1 MAHRRER
8 RKRLLRWALI
18 SLILILA
25 LAYELNKVLAPRT
38 GALEITIVYGSE
50 KQRWMEEVIPL
61 FQEWWMEQHGE
72 PIVVR
77 GIPMGSGESMNQ
89 ILHTQILPTVWS
101 PAASIWIPLAN
112 YLWRE
117 IYPKYYRE
125 YGDLVQEWKPL
136 VYSPIVI
143 ITWEKFQEEYGVA
156 GFESLH
162 RLAASSHSKELKFA
176 HTDPRL
182 SNSGF
187 LSVVLEVSVA
197 AGKNPE
203 ELTMDDLTR
212 EDVRSWLRA
221 LESRGV
227 LYGRSTGFL
236 VKHAVLVGPE
246 GINALIAYENLVI
259 DENMAGEPLAR
270 WGQKLVAVYPEE
282 GTLLSDHPYCILNAP
297 WVSREQREAAQ
308 ELLEFLL
315 RPEIQA
321 RAMKHGFRP
330 VADVPLDSSIF
341 NEDYG
346 VELELPCPVLSSN
359 VSGEVLWRI
368 TDLWVVV
375 RTYGGGYGKQG

>member
-1 MAHRRER
+1 MAQRRVR
-8 RKRLLRWALI
+8 RRRLLRWAL
-18 SLILILA
+18 LTLLLVLA
-25 LAYELNKVLAPRT
+25 LAYELNKVLAPQR

-61 FQEWWMEQHGE
+61 FQEWWMERHGE

-77 GIPMGSGESMNQ
+77 AIPMGSGESMNQ
-89 ILHTQILPTVWS
+89 ILHTQMLPTVWS

-143 ITWEKFQEEYGVA
+143 ITWEKFQEKHRIT

-162 RLAASSHSKELKFA
+162 SLATSNQSKELKFA

-197 AGKNPE
+197 AGKKPE
-203 ELTMDDLTR
+203 ELTMEDLTR
-212 EDVRSWLRA
+212 EDVRSWLGA

-246 GINALIAYENLVI
+246 GISVLVAYENLVI
-259 DENMAGEPLAR
+259 DENIAGEPLAR
-270 WGQKLVAVYPEE
+270 WGQKLITVYPEE

-297 WVSREQREAAQ
+297 WVSEEQRRAAQ
-308 ELLEFLL
+308 ELLDFLL

-321 RAMKHGFRP
+321 KAMKHGFRP
-330 VADVPLDSSIF
+330 VVDVPLDGEIF
-341 NEDYG
+341 SEKYG
-346 VELELPCPVLSSN
+346 VELEMPCPVLSSN

-368 TDLWVVV
+368 TDLWVVA
-375 RTYGGGYGKQG
+375 RTYGGGYAEQG